1 MWSLNAAAA
10 EPDALTDVLQI
21 NSRFP
26 YCGIRFIF
34 MSFSVHG
41 MLNAYRI
48 IKIKVQWDILRKY
61 CGGNYESRDY

>member
-1 MWSLNAAAA
+1 MVAA

-41 MLNAYRI
+41 MLKCLWNNKDKGSVGYT
-48 IKIKVQWDILRKY
+48 KKILRR
-61 CGGNYESRDY
+61 EL

>member
-1 MWSLNAAAA
+1 MKGSWILNVMWSLNAAAA

-41 MLNAYRI
+41 ML
-48 IKIKVQWDILRKY
+48 KCL
-61 CGGNYESRDY
+61 